1 MTPKDTSRLCLKGVQ
16 QRRRVNVIVIRIPM
30 QIPLKYIIRSS
41 TSRRLTT
48 VITMLGVA
56 LVVFV
61 FSAVLMM
68 ANGVQKTLR
77 STGSDDNMI
86 VVRKAAMSEI
96 MSIIDREAAGII
108 VNLPQVARFADG
120 RPMSSKEVVVIIN
133 LNKLGAEGISNVTV
147 RGVEE
152 PAFQLRPQVRIVRGR
167 MFNWGAR
174 EVIAGAGITNRFAGA
189 QIGEKVKFG
198 GDVWTV
204 VGIFD
209 SEGSGFDSELWGDL
223 NQIADAFKRTSLS
236 TVTVRLKDPNEF
248 STVVAAFEADNRLQY
263 FAPKREKQFFE
274 EQSEMMATFIRILGI
289 FITVIFSAGAMIG
302 AMITMYGAV
311 ANRTVEIGTL
321 RALGFFRRSILL
333 AFLVESLFLSLVGGL
348 VGLGIASLLQFFTIS
363 TLNFGSFS
371 ELAFS
376 FALSPSIIAT
386 SLGFSLLM
394 GLIGGFLPAV
404 GAARLNIIQA
414 LRAV

>member
-1 MTPKDTSRLCLKGVQ
+1 
-16 QRRRVNVIVIRIPM
+16 M
-30 QIPLKYIIRSS
+30 QIPLKYIVRSS

-48 VITMLGVA
+48 IITMAGVA

-77 STGSDDNMI
+77 ATGSDENMI

-96 MSIIDREAAGII
+96 MSILDREAAGII
-108 VNLPQVARFADG
+108 VNLPQVARDGEG
-120 RPMSSKEVVVIIN
+120 RPLSSKEVVVIIN
-133 LNKLGAEGISNVTV
+133 LNKLGGAGISNVTV

-152 PAFQLRPQVRIVRGR
+152 PAFQLRPQVRIVQGR

-209 SEGSGFDSELWGDL
+209 ADGSGFDSELWGDL
-223 NQIADAFKRTSLS
+223 NQIADAFKRSSLS
-236 TVTVRLKDPNEF
+236 TVTLRLRDPGDFE
-248 STVVAAFEADNRLQY
+248 SILAAFEGDNRLQY
-263 FAPKREKQFFE
+263 FAAKREKKFFE

-289 FITVIFSAGAMIG
+289 FITVIFSIGAMIG

-311 ANRTVEIGTL
+311 ANRTTEIGTL
-321 RALGFFRRSILL
+321 RALGFYRRSILL
-333 AFLVESLFLSLVGGL
+333 AFLLESLFLSLGGG
-348 VGLGIASLLQFFTIS
+348 VIGLGIASLLQFFTIS

-376 FALSPSIIAT
+376 FALSPAIIAI

-394 GLIGGFLPAV
+394 GLVGGFLPAV

>member
-1 MTPKDTSRLCLKGVQ
+1 M
-16 QRRRVNVIVIRIPM
+16 M
-30 QIPLKYIIRSS
+30 QIPLKYILRSS
-41 TSRRLTT
+41 VSRRLTT
-48 VITMLGVA
+48 VITILGVA

-77 STGSDDNMI
+77 STGSDDNLI
-86 VVRKAAMSEI
+86 VVRKAALSEI
-96 MSIIDREAAGII
+96 MSIIDREAAGIM
-108 VNLPQVARFADG
+108 VNLPEVMRFPDG
-120 RPMSSKEVVVIIN
+120 TPMSSKEVVVIIN
-133 LNKLGAEGISNVTV
+133 LNKLGSAGISNVTV

-152 PAFQLRPQVRIVRGR
+152 AAFQLRPQVRIVEGR
-167 MFNWGAR
+167 TFRWGSR
-174 EVIAGAGITNRFAGA
+174 EVIAGAGITHRFAGA

-198 GDVWTV
+198 GDFWTV

-223 NQIADAFKRTSLS
+223 DQIADAFKRSSLS
-236 TVTVRLKDPNEF
+236 TVTLRLKNPDDF
-248 STVVAAFEADNRLQY
+248 SEVASAFESDNRLQY
-263 FAPKREKQFFE
+263 FVPKREKRFFE
-274 EQSEMMATFIRILGI
+274 EQSEMMAKFIRILGI
-289 FITVIFSAGAMIG
+289 FITVIFSTGATIG

-333 AFLVESLFLSLVGGL
+333 AFLIESLALSLGGGL
-348 VGLGIASLLQFFTIS
+348 LGLGIASLLQFFTIS

-376 FALSPSIIAT
+376 FAISPGIVAI

-394 GLIGGFLPAV
+394 GLIGGFLPAI
-404 GAARLNIIQA
+404 GAARLNIVQA

>member
-1 MTPKDTSRLCLKGVQ
+1 MP
-16 QRRRVNVIVIRIPM
+16 
-30 QIPLKYIIRSS
+30 IPLTYVLRSS
-41 TSRRLTT
+41 ASRRLTT
-48 VITMLGVA
+48 AITMFGIA

-77 STGSDDNMI
+77 STGSDDNI
-86 VVRKAAMSEI
+86 VVVRKAALSEI
-96 MSIIDREAAGII
+96 MSIIDREAAGIMA
-108 VNLPQVARFADG
+108 NLPQVARYPDG

-133 LNKLGAEGISNVTV
+133 LNKLGADGISNVTV

-152 PAFQLRPQVRIVRGR
+152 AAFELRPQVRMIQGR
-167 MFNWGAR
+167 MFRWGAR
-174 EVIAGAGITNRFAGA
+174 EVIAGAGITHRFAGA

-198 GDVWTV
+198 GDLWTV

-209 SEGSGFDSELWGDL
+209 ADGSGFESELWGDL
-223 NQIADAFKRTSLS
+223 NQIADAFKRSSLS
-236 TVTVRLKDPNEF
+236 TVTLRLKDPEDLE
-248 STVVAAFEADNRLQY
+248 TVLSAFKSDNRLQY
-263 FAPKREKQFFE
+263 FALKREKQFFE

-289 FITVIFSAGAMIG
+289 FVTVIFSAGATIG

-333 AFLVESLFLSLVGGL
+333 AFLLESLFLSLGGGL
-348 VGLGIASLLQFFTIS
+348 IGLGLASLLQFFTIS

-376 FALSPSIIAT
+376 FALSPSIIAA
-386 SLGFSLLM
+386 SLGFALLM
-394 GLIGGFLPAV
+394 GLIGGFFPAV
-404 GAARLNIIQA
+404 RAARLNIVQA

>member
-1 MTPKDTSRLCLKGVQ
+1 MRP
-16 QRRRVNVIVIRIPM
+16 
-30 QIPLKYIIRSS
+30 IPLKYVLRSS
-41 TSRRLTT
+41 IARRMTT
-48 VITMLGVA
+48 AITVFGIA

-68 ANGVQKTLR
+68 ANGVEKTLR
-77 STGSDDNMI
+77 ATGSDDNVI
-86 VVRKAAMSEI
+86 VVRKAALSEI
-96 MSIIDREAAGII
+96 MSIIDREAAGIM
-108 VNLPQVARFADG
+108 VHLPEVARYPDG

-152 PAFQLRPQVRIVRGR
+152 AAFELRPQVKMVQGR
-167 MFNWGAR
+167 MFRWGAR
-174 EVIAGAGITNRFAGA
+174 EVIAGAGITERFAGA
-189 QIGEKVKFG
+189 QIGERVKFG
-198 GDVWTV
+198 GDLWTV

-209 SEGSGFDSELWGDL
+209 ADGSGFDSELWGDL
-223 NQIADAFKRTSLS
+223 NQIADAFKRSSLS
-236 TVTVRLKDPNEF
+236 TVTLRLKDREDLDRLI
-248 STVVAAFEADNRLQY
+248 AAFEADNRLQY

-289 FITVIFSAGAMIG
+289 FVTVIFSAGAMIG

-333 AFLVESLFLSLVGGL
+333 AFLVESLFLSLGGGL
-348 VGLGIASLLQFFTIS
+348 IGLGFASLLQFFTVS

-376 FALSPSIIAT
+376 FALDFSIVAA

-404 GAARLNIIQA
+404 RAARLNIVQA

>member
-1 MTPKDTSRLCLKGVQ
+1 
-16 QRRRVNVIVIRIPM
+16 M
-30 QIPLKYIIRSS
+30 QIPLKYILRSS
-41 TSRRLTT
+41 VARRLTT
-48 VITMLGVA
+48 VITMLGIA

-61 FSAVLMM
+61 FTAVLMM

-96 MSIIDREAAGII
+96 MSILDREAAGI
-108 VNLPQVARFADG
+108 VVSMTQVARFADG
-120 RPMSSKEVVVIIN
+120 RPISSKEVVAIIN
-133 LNKLGAEGISNVTV
+133 LNKLGAEGISNVSV

-152 PAFQLRPQVRIVRGR
+152 AAFQLRPQVKVVQGR
-167 MFNWGAR
+167 MFRWGAR
-174 EVIAGAGITNRFAGA
+174 EVIAGAGITNRFVGT

-198 GDVWTV
+198 GNIWTV

-223 NQIADAFKRTSLS
+223 NQIADAFRRSSFS
-236 TVTVRLKDPNEF
+236 TVTARLKNPDDF
-248 STVVAAFEADNRLQY
+248 AAVLTAFEGDNRLQY

-289 FITVIFSAGAMIG
+289 FITVIFSTGAMIG
-302 AMITMYGAV
+302 AMITMYGSV
-311 ANRTVEIGTL
+311 ANRTVEIGTM
-321 RALGFFRRSILL
+321 RALGFYRRSIML
-333 AFLVESLFLSLVGGL
+333 AFLIESIVLSVGGGAVG
-348 VGLGIASLLQFFTIS
+348 VGLASILQFFTIS
-363 TLNFGSFS
+363 TLNLGSFS

-376 FALSPSIIAT
+376 FALSPQIIAQ

-394 GLIGGFLPAV
+394 GLLGGFLPSV
-404 GAARLNIIQA
+404 RAARLNIIQA

>member
-1 MTPKDTSRLCLKGVQ
+1 
-16 QRRRVNVIVIRIPM
+16 M
-30 QIPLKYIIRSS
+30 QIPLKYIVRSS
-41 TSRRLTT
+41 VSRRLTT
-48 VITMLGVA
+48 AITMLGVA

-96 MSIIDREAAGII
+96 MSILDREAAGII
-108 VNLPQVARFADG
+108 VNLPQVARYADG

-133 LNKLGAEGISNVTV
+133 LNKLGADGISNVTV

-152 PAFQLRPQVRIVRGR
+152 AAFQLRPQVRIVQGR
-167 MFNWGAR
+167 MFRWGAR

-198 GDVWTV
+198 GDLWTV

-209 SEGSGFDSELWGDL
+209 AEGSGFDSELWGDL
-223 NQIADAFKRTSLS
+223 NQIADAFKRSSLS
-236 TVTVRLKDPNEF
+236 TVTVRLKNPDEF
-248 STVVAAFEADNRLQY
+248 AEVVSAFEADNRLQY
-263 FAPKREKQFFE
+263 FAPKREKKFFE

-289 FITVIFSAGAMIG
+289 FITVIFSTGAMIG

-321 RALGFFRRSILL
+321 RALGFYRRSILL
-333 AFLVESLFLSLVGGL
+333 AFLLESLFLSLGGGL

-363 TLNFGSFS
+363 TLNLGSFS

-376 FALSPSIIAT
+376 FALSPSIVAI

-394 GLIGGFLPAV
+394 GFIGGFLPAV

>member
-1 MTPKDTSRLCLKGVQ
+1 
-16 QRRRVNVIVIRIPM
+16 
-30 QIPLKYIIRSS
+30 
-41 TSRRLTT
+41 
-48 VITMLGVA
+48 
-56 LVVFV
+56 
-61 FSAVLMM
+61 
-68 ANGVQKTLR
+68 
-77 STGSDDNMI
+77 
-86 VVRKAAMSEI
+86 
-96 MSIIDREAAGII
+96 
-108 VNLPQVARFADG
+108 
-120 RPMSSKEVVVIIN
+120 MSSKEVVVIIN

-152 PAFQLRPQVRIVRGR
+152 PAFQLRPQVRIVQGR

-174 EVIAGAGITNRFAGA
+174 EVIAGAGITNRFVGA
-189 QIGEKVKFG
+189 QIGGKVKFG

-223 NQIADAFKRTSLS
+223 NQIADAFKRSSLS
-236 TVTVRLKDPNEF
+236 TVTLRLKDPNDF
-248 STVVAAFEADNRLQY
+248 STVVSAFEADNRLQY
-263 FAPKREKQFFE
+263 FAAKREKKFFE

-289 FITVIFSAGAMIG
+289 FITVIFSTGAIIG

-333 AFLVESLFLSLVGGL
+333 AFLIESLFLSLCGGL
-348 VGLGIASLLQFFTIS
+348 IGLGMASFLQFVSIS

-376 FALSPSIIAT
+376 FALSPSIIAM

>member
-1 MTPKDTSRLCLKGVQ
+1 
-16 QRRRVNVIVIRIPM
+16 M
-30 QIPLKYIIRSS
+30 QIPLKYILRSS
-41 TSRRLTT
+41 VSRRLTT
-48 VITMLGVA
+48 VITILGVA

-77 STGSDDNMI
+77 STGSDDNLI
-86 VVRKAAMSEI
+86 VVRKAALSEI
-96 MSIIDREAAGII
+96 MSIIDREAAGIM
-108 VNLPQVARFADG
+108 VNLPQVARFPDG

-133 LNKLGAEGISNVTV
+133 LNKLGSPGISNVTV

-152 PAFQLRPQVRIVRGR
+152 AAFQLRPQVRIVEGR
-167 MFNWGAR
+167 TFRSGAR
-174 EVIAGAGITNRFAGA
+174 EVIAGAGITHRFAGA

-198 GDVWTV
+198 GDFWTV

-209 SEGSGFDSELWGDL
+209 SEGSGFDSEIWGDL
-223 NQIADAFKRTSLS
+223 DQIADAFKRSSLS
-236 TVTVRLKDPNEF
+236 TVTLRLKNPDDLSDVA
-248 STVVAAFEADNRLQY
+248 STFETDNRLQY
-263 FAPKREKQFFE
+263 FVPKREKRFFE
-274 EQSEMMATFIRILGI
+274 EQSEMMAKFIRILGI
-289 FITVIFSAGAMIG
+289 FITVIFSTGATIG

-321 RALGFFRRSILL
+321 RALGFFRRSILQ
-333 AFLVESLFLSLVGGL
+333 AFLVESLVLSLGGGL
-348 VGLGIASLLQFFTIS
+348 LGLGIASLLQFFTIS

-376 FALSPSIIAT
+376 FALSPEIVAI
-386 SLGFSLLM
+386 SLCFSLLM
-394 GLIGGFLPAV
+394 GLAGGFLPAI
-404 GAARLNIIQA
+404 GAARLNIVQA

>member
-1 MTPKDTSRLCLKGVQ
+1 
-16 QRRRVNVIVIRIPM
+16 
-30 QIPLKYIIRSS
+30 
-41 TSRRLTT
+41 
-48 VITMLGVA
+48 
-56 LVVFV
+56 
-61 FSAVLMM
+61 
-68 ANGVQKTLR
+68 
-77 STGSDDNMI
+77 
-86 VVRKAAMSEI
+86 
-96 MSIIDREAAGII
+96 
-108 VNLPQVARFADG
+108 
-120 RPMSSKEVVVIIN
+120 MSSKEVVVIIN

-152 PAFQLRPQVRIVRGR
+152 PAFQLRPQVRIVQGR

-174 EVIAGAGITNRFAGA
+174 EVIAGAGITNRFVGA

-236 TVTVRLKDPNEF
+236 TVTLRLKDPNEF
-248 STVVAAFEADNRLQY
+248 STVVSTFEADNRLQY
-263 FAPKREKQFFE
+263 FAPKREKKFFE

-289 FITVIFSAGAMIG
+289 FITVIFSTGAMIG

-333 AFLVESLFLSLVGGL
+333 AFLIESLFLSFVGGL
-348 VGLGIASLLQFFTIS
+348 VGSGDCVAAAICFDFHSQFRLVFGIGIFI
-363 TLNFGSFS
+363 
-371 ELAFS
+371 
-376 FALSPSIIAT
+376 
-386 SLGFSLLM
+386 
-394 GLIGGFLPAV
+394 
-404 GAARLNIIQA
+404 
-414 LRAV
+414 RAVAIDHSRFVRILAAHGADGWLLAGGRRGAPEYYSGAQSRIEVAKKDVGCGVRSETERQVIPAFRS

>member
-1 MTPKDTSRLCLKGVQ
+1 ML
-16 QRRRVNVIVIRIPM
+16 
-30 QIPLKYIIRSS
+30 QIPLKYVLRSS
-41 TSRRLTT
+41 YARRLTT
-48 VITMLGVA
+48 VITMLGIA

-61 FSAVLMM
+61 FTAVLMM

-77 STGSDDNMI
+77 STGSDDNVI

-96 MSIIDREAAGII
+96 MSILDRDAAGIATS
-108 VNLPQVARFADG
+108 LPEVARSDAG

-152 PAFQLRPQVRIVRGR
+152 PAFQLRPQVKVVQGR
-167 MFNWGAR
+167 MFRWGAR
-174 EVIAGAGITNRFAGA
+174 EVMAGSGITRRFVGA
-189 QIGEKVKFG
+189 QIGEKIKFG

-204 VGIFD
+204 VGIF
-209 SEGSGFDSELWGDL
+209 EANGSGFESEIWGDL
-223 NQIADAFKRTSLS
+223 NQIADAFRRSSFS
-236 TVTVRLKDPNEF
+236 TVTMRLRDP
-248 STVVAAFEADNRLQY
+248 SDLARVVGVFEKDNRLQY
-263 FAPKREKQFFE
+263 FAVKPEKKFFE
-274 EQSEMMATFIRILGI
+274 EQSEMMAAFIRILGV
-289 FITVIFSAGAMIG
+289 FITIIFSAGATIG

-311 ANRTVEIGTL
+311 ANRTTEIGTM
-321 RALGFFRRSILL
+321 RALGFYRRSVLL
-333 AFLVESLFLSLVGGL
+333 AFLLESLVLSMAGGL
-348 VGLGIASLLQFFTIS
+348 LGLAMASVLQFFSIS

-376 FALSPSIIAT
+376 FSLSPTIIAA

-394 GLIGGFLPAV
+394 GLVGGFLPAV
-404 GAARLNIIQA
+404 RASRLDIIQA